1 MLKLIFLFWSTSGNS
16 WIFDIGN
23 SLGFVG
29 GTGIGNANSYAPYGD
44 GGSYGGL
51 SFNYKPDAIKV
62 KYKKQ
67 IAKRLPI

>member
-1 MLKLIFLFWSTSGNS
+1 MGTPWV
-16 WIFDIGN
+16 
-23 SLGFVG
+23 FVG